1 MGESPLFYC
10 ILDFM
15 PAVEKSELLQRITD
29 LGVRASESTGI
40 EIADIELKGS
50 GRSRFLRVYID
61 KPGGVTHGDC
71 EIISERLGNL
81 LDVDNSIPEDS
92 YTLEVSSLGVE
103 RPLSK
108 PRDFERV
115 LGQKIQVFLREPLE
129 NAKQFEG
136 TLLNVA
142 NGVLELQLALDRRV
156 NIPLDRLQKAKLKF
170 EW

>member
-1 MGESPLFYC
+1 MS
-10 ILDFM
+10 
-15 PAVEKSELLQRITD
+15 AVEKSELLHAITE
-29 LGVRASESTGI
+29 LGVRAAESTGI

-71 EIISERLGNL
+71 EIISERMGKL
-81 LDVDNSIPEDS
+81 LDESETIPEDS

-103 RPLSK
+103 RPLAK

-115 LGQKIQVFLREPLE
+115 LGQKIQVFLREPID

-136 TLLNVA
+136 TLLSLTD
-142 NGVLELQLALDRRV
+142 GVLEIQLASDQRV
-156 NIPLDRLQKAKLKF
+156 DVPLGRLQKAKLKF